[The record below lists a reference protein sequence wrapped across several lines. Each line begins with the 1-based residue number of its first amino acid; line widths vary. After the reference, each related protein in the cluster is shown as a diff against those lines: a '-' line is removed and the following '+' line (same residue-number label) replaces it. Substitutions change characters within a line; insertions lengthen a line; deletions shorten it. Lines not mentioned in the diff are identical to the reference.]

1 LEALIGPE
9 TEADKQRKAEL
20 LKKKSKD
27 ESNKHKKTGD
37 KTEAAADEA
46 NPLAGADE
54 PRKKLGDFI
63 ARDLAA
69 AKNSP

>member
-1 LEALIGPE
+1 M
-9 TEADKQRKAEL
+9 

-37 KTEAAADEA
+37 KSETAADEA